1 MRPSPQLPIVA
12 VASGKGG
19 VGKSSVAVAIGRELA
34 RSGRRTGLVDADIAG
49 PDIPR
54 MLGLRRD
61 VPARSVTLAQWP
73 GVGRGG
79 SGLGASGRGS
89 AGRDS
94 SGRGSSGRGS
104 SGLEAMEVD
113 GLKVASAG
121 FLMAG
126 SQGLALGSDL
136 ADLMLGRLI
145 KDTNWGDVE
154 VLVVDLPP
162 GVSFTQQGVLSGAGR
177 VGTILV
183 VTPAEV
189 SHQDTSRALS
199 TLREVRTP
207 VLGGVENMAYFEC
220 PCCGEKTE
228 LHAPAPGERT
238 IWADGVQQLARLP
251 FRRDAVIAP
260 ADLAPVLE
268 AVGAHIEA

>member
-1 MRPSPQLPIVA
+1 
-12 VASGKGG
+12 
-19 VGKSSVAVAIGRELA
+19 VGKSSVAVAIARELVL
-34 RSGRRTGLVDADIAG
+34 SGRRAGLVDADIAG
-49 PDIPR
+49 PDVPR

-61 VPARSVTLAQWP
+61 VPARTVTLAQWGP
-73 GVGRGG
+73 
-79 SGLGASGRGS
+79 A
-89 AGRDS
+89 AGM
-94 SGRGSSGRGS
+94 
-104 SGLEAMEVD
+104 EAMEVD
-113 GLKVASAG
+113 GLKVASVG

-126 SQGLALGSDL
+126 SQGLALGTDL

-145 KDTNWGDVE
+145 KDTNWGDIE

-177 VGTILV
+177 VATILV

-189 SHQDTSRALS
+189 SHLDTSRALA

-228 LHAPAPGERT
+228 LHAPAPDDRT
-238 IWADGVQQLARLP
+238 IWAGGVERLARLP
-251 FRRDAVIAP
+251 FRPDAKIES

-268 AVGAHIEA
+268 AVAKHIGT

>member
-1 MRPSPQLPIVA
+1 MDIPGRTQLPIVA

-19 VGKSSVAVAIGRELA
+19 VGKSSIAVALGRELVRA
-34 RSGRRTGLVDADIAG
+34 GYRTGLVDADIAG
-49 PDIPR
+49 PDVPR

-61 VPARSVTLAQWP
+61 VPARSVTLARWT
-73 GVGRGG
+73 RGG
-79 SGLGASGRGS
+79 
-89 AGRDS
+89 
-94 SGRGSSGRGS
+94 

-126 SQGLALGSDL
+126 GQGLALGSDL

-145 KDTNWGDVE
+145 GETAWGDVE

-177 VGTILV
+177 VATILV

-189 SHQDTSRALS
+189 SHLDTGRALT

-207 VLGGVENMAYFEC
+207 VLGGVENMAYFRC

-228 LHAPAPGERT
+228 LHAPAPDERT
-238 IWADGVQQLARLP
+238 IWAGGVERLARLP
-251 FRRDAVIAP
+251 FRPDAAIDG
-260 ADLAPVLE
+260 ADLAPVLR
-268 AVGAHIEA
+268 AVAAHIAA

>member
-1 MRPSPQLPIVA
+1 MNLSPAQLPIIA

-19 VGKSSVAVAIGRELA
+19 VGKSSVAVAIGRELVRA
-34 RSGRRTGLVDADIAG
+34 GRRTGLVDADIAG
-49 PDIPR
+49 PDVPR

-61 VPARSVTLAQWP
+61 VPARSITLAQWGP
-73 GVGRGG
+73 G
-79 SGLGASGRGS
+79 A
-89 AGRDS
+89 
-94 SGRGSSGRGS
+94 
-104 SGLEAMEVD
+104 GLEAAEVD

-136 ADLMLGRLI
+136 GDLMLGRLI
-145 KDTNWGDVE
+145 KETAWGGIE

-162 GVSFTQQGVLSGAGR
+162 GISFTQQGVLSGAGR

-189 SHQDTSRALS
+189 SHLDTGRALS
-199 TLREVRTP
+199 TLRQVRTP

-220 PCCGEKTE
+220 PCCGERSD
-228 LHAPAPGERT
+228 LHVPAPDERT
-238 IWADGVQQLARLP
+238 IWASGVERLARIP
-251 FRRDAVIAP
+251 FRPGGAIDA
-260 ADLAPVLE
+260 ADLAPVLA
-268 AVGAHIEA
+268 AVAAHITA